1 MRRTLPTFNE
11 VWQRQ
16 FRSSV
21 LSQLQT
27 FPAQTKF
34 LIGCSGG
41 MDSMLLLHLLSFLCP
56 EKVRAIYID
65 HQLQSPSAAWG
76 ELVQTTCHSLNV
88 PCALQK
94 VSVAEGNLEN
104 QARQARYHAYMQH
117 LDANEVLVLAHHQ
130 QDQAETVLLR
140 LLSGTGVHGLA
151 AMQAIDVRE
160 NLTIWRPLL
169 DVSREQICQWCA
181 VLKLDY
187 VQDPSNQDV
196 HYDRA
201 WSREILWPVL
211 QQRFPKMQQAVT
223 RTASLMQDAEKIL
236 AEVLAQDLAACG
248 TNSQLNLIQLQQLS
262 LPRQRQLLSAWMKGQ
277 AQYRPSFDM
286 VERLQREVI
295 QAKADAQAAVR
306 CQDYYY
312 LRYQQ
317 QLFRL
322 PKAEYLAVEH
332 FEAVEQDLLLQADQ
346 PFQLWSGCYQLQ
358 PAKVG
363 LCSSLLNKTLTL
375 RPRLGGEKIHL
386 YGRVGAWPLKKAIQ
400 EAQIFPWTRHT
411 IQILSLDN
419 VMLGVFS
426 PKGFWLAQSDYCV
439 ADGWQPN
446 LVS

>member
-1 MRRTLPTFNE
+1 
-11 VWQRQ
+11 
-16 FRSSV
+16 
-21 LSQLQT
+21 
-27 FPAQTKF
+27 
-34 LIGCSGG
+34 
-41 MDSMLLLHLLSFLCP
+41 MLLLHLLSFLCP

-76 ELVQTTCHSLNV
+76 TLVQATCQNLNV
-88 PCALQK
+88 PCVLQK
-94 VSVAEGNLEN
+94 VSVSEGNLEN
-104 QARQARYHAYMQH
+104 QARQARYQAYMQH
-117 LDANEVLVLAHHQ
+117 LDSNEVLVLAHHQ

-140 LLSGTGVHGLA
+140 LFSGAGVQGLA
-151 AMQAIDVRE
+151 AMQAVDVRDDIS
-160 NLTIWRPLL
+160 IWRPLL
-169 DVSREQICQWCA
+169 DISREQICQWSA
-181 VLKLDY
+181 ELKLDY

-201 WSREILWPVL
+201 WAREILWPVV

-223 RTASLMQDAEKIL
+223 RTANLMQDTENIL

-248 TNSQLNLIQLQQLS
+248 TDSQLNLIQLQQLS

-295 QAKADAQAAVR
+295 QAKADAQAALH

-322 PKAEYLAVEH
+322 PKAEYLAEEH

>member
-1 MRRTLPTFNE
+1 
-11 VWQRQ
+11 
-16 FRSSV
+16 
-21 LSQLQT
+21 
-27 FPAQTKF
+27 
-34 LIGCSGG
+34 
-41 MDSMLLLHLLSFLCP
+41 MLLLHLLSFLCP

-76 ELVQTTCHSLNV
+76 ALVQATCQNLNV
-88 PCALQK
+88 PCVLQK
-94 VSVAEGNLEN
+94 VSVSEGNLEN
-104 QARQARYHAYMQH
+104 QARQARYQAYMQH
-117 LDANEVLVLAHHQ
+117 LDSNEVLVLAHHQ

-140 LLSGTGVHGLA
+140 LFSGAGVQGLA
-151 AMQAIDVRE
+151 AMQAVDVRDDIS
-160 NLTIWRPLL
+160 IWRPLL
-169 DVSREQICQWCA
+169 DISREQICQWSA
-181 VLKLDY
+181 ELKLDY

-201 WSREILWPVL
+201 WAREILWPVV

-223 RTASLMQDAEKIL
+223 RTANLMQDTENIL

-248 TNSQLNLIQLQQLS
+248 TDSQLNLIQLQQLS
-262 LPRQRQLLSAWMKGQ
+262 LSRQRQLLSAWMKGQ

-295 QAKADAQAAVR
+295 QAKADAQAALH

-322 PKAEYLAVEH
+322 PKAEYLAAEH
-332 FEAVEQDLLLQADQ
+332 FEAEEQVLCLQADQ
-346 PFQLWSGCYQLQ
+346 TFQVWSGCYQLQ
-358 PAKVG
+358 QAKVG
-363 LCSSLLNKTLTL
+363 LSATLLNRPLTL

-386 YGRVGAWPLKKAIQ
+386 YGRVGTWPLKKAIQ

-439 ADGWQPN
+439 ADGWQLEFSLLTTKN
-446 LVS
+446 STKSVNHECSIEL

>member
-1 MRRTLPTFNE
+1 
-11 VWQRQ
+11 
-16 FRSSV
+16 
-21 LSQLQT
+21 
-27 FPAQTKF
+27 
-34 LIGCSGG
+34 
-41 MDSMLLLHLLSFLCP
+41 MLLLHLLSFLCP
-56 EKVRAIYID
+56 EKVRTIYID

-76 ELVQTTCHSLNV
+76 TLVQATCQNLNV
-88 PCALQK
+88 PCVLQK
-94 VSVAEGNLEN
+94 VSVSEGNLEN
-104 QARQARYHAYMQH
+104 QARQARYQAYMQH
-117 LDANEVLVLAHHQ
+117 LDSNEVLVLAHHQ

-140 LLSGTGVHGLA
+140 LFSGAGVQGLA
-151 AMQAIDVRE
+151 AMQAVDVRDDIS
-160 NLTIWRPLL
+160 IWRPLL
-169 DVSREQICQWCA
+169 DISREQICQWSA
-181 VLKLDY
+181 ELKLDY

-201 WSREILWPVL
+201 WAREMLWPVL
-211 QQRFPKMQQAVT
+211 QQRFPKMQQAVA
-223 RTASLMQDAEKIL
+223 RTANLMQDAEHIL

-248 TNSQLNLIQLQQLS
+248 TDSQLNLIQLQQLS

-277 AQYRPSFDM
+277 AQYRPSYDM
-286 VERLQREVI
+286 VDRLQREVI
-295 QAKADAQAAVR
+295 QAKADAQAALH

-322 PKAEYLAVEH
+322 PKAEYLAAEH
-332 FEAVEQDLLLQADQ
+332 FEAEEQVLCLQADQ
-346 PFQLWSGCYQLQ
+346 TFQVWSGCYPLQ
-358 PAKVG
+358 QAKVG
-363 LCSSLLNKTLTL
+363 LSATLLNRRLTL

-386 YGRVGAWPLKKAIQ
+386 YGRVGTWPLKKAIQ

>member
-1 MRRTLPTFNE
+1 
-11 VWQRQ
+11 
-16 FRSSV
+16 
-21 LSQLQT
+21 
-27 FPAQTKF
+27 
-34 LIGCSGG
+34 
-41 MDSMLLLHLLSFLCP
+41 MLLLHLLSFLCP

-76 ELVQTTCHSLNV
+76 TLVQATCQNLNV
-88 PCALQK
+88 PCVLQK
-94 VSVAEGNLEN
+94 VSVSEGNLEN
-104 QARQARYHAYMQH
+104 QARQARYQAYMQH
-117 LDANEVLVLAHHQ
+117 LDSNEVLVLAHHQ

-140 LLSGTGVHGLA
+140 LFSGAGVQGLA
-151 AMQAIDVRE
+151 AMQAVDVRDDIS
-160 NLTIWRPLL
+160 IWRPLL
-169 DVSREQICQWCA
+169 DISREQICQWSA
-181 VLKLDY
+181 ELKLDY

-201 WSREILWPVL
+201 WAREILWPVV

-223 RTASLMQDAEKIL
+223 RTANLMQDTENIL

-248 TNSQLNLIQLQQLS
+248 TDSQLNLIQLQQLS
-262 LPRQRQLLSAWMKGQ
+262 LSRQRQLLSAWMKGQ

-295 QAKADAQAAVR
+295 QAKADAQAALH

-322 PKAEYLAVEH
+322 PKAEYLAAEH
-332 FEAVEQDLLLQADQ
+332 FEAEEQVLCLQADQ
-346 PFQLWSGCYQLQ
+346 TFLVWSGCYQLQ
-358 PAKVG
+358 QAKVG
-363 LCSSLLNKTLTL
+363 LSATLLNRPLTL

-386 YGRVGAWPLKKAIQ
+386 YGRVGTWPLKKAIQ

>member
-1 MRRTLPTFNE
+1 
-11 VWQRQ
+11 
-16 FRSSV
+16 
-21 LSQLQT
+21 
-27 FPAQTKF
+27 
-34 LIGCSGG
+34 
-41 MDSMLLLHLLSFLCP
+41 MLLLHLLSFLCP

-76 ELVQTTCHSLNV
+76 ELVQATCQNLNV
-88 PCALQK
+88 PCVLQK
-94 VSVAEGNLEN
+94 VSVCEGNLEN
-104 QARQARYHAYMQH
+104 QARQARYQAYMQH
-117 LDANEVLVLAHHQ
+117 LDNNEVLVLAHHQ

-140 LLSGTGVHGLA
+140 LFSGAGVQGLA
-151 AMQAIDVRE
+151 AMKVVDVRDDFS
-160 NLTIWRPLL
+160 IWRPLL
-169 DVSREQICQWCA
+169 EVSREQICQWSA
-181 VLKLDY
+181 ELKLDY

-201 WSREILWPVL
+201 WAREMLWPVL
-211 QQRFPKMQQAVT
+211 QQRFPKMQQAVA
-223 RTASLMQDAEKIL
+223 RTANLMQDAEHIL

-248 TNSQLNLIQLQQLS
+248 SASQLNLIQLQQLS

-277 AQYRPSFDM
+277 AQYRPSYDM
-286 VERLQREVI
+286 VDRLQREVI
-295 QAKADAQAAVR
+295 QAKADAQAALH

-322 PKAEYLAVEH
+322 PKAEYLAAEQ
-332 FEAVEQDLLLQADQ
+332 FEAEEQALCLQANQ
-346 PFQLWSGCYQLQ
+346 TFQVLSGSYQLQ
-358 PAKVG
+358 QAKVG
-363 LCSSLLNKTLTL
+363 LSATLLNRRLTL

-386 YGRVGAWPLKKAIQ
+386 YGRVGTWPLKKAIQ